1 MTRVVVLGGGMIGS
15 AVAFDLARDS
25 GFDVTVADVSRER
38 LAAVGTRTGAAT
50 VESDLSRPDDVRR
63 LVARYDLVVGAL
75 PSVVGFQTVRAVI
88 EAGRP
93 CVDIS
98 FMPEDVL
105 ALDEAARAKGVTVV
119 ADCGIAPGISNMMV
133 GHAAAQLTTCDR
145 VDICVGGLPRERR
158 WPFEYKAGFAPSDVI
173 EEYVR
178 PSRVVENGCVVV
190 KPALSEVELID
201 IDGVGTLEAFI
212 TDGLRSL
219 AHTVRADA
227 MQERTLRYPGHANL
241 MRVLRESGFF
251 SHDAVDV
258 GGQRVR
264 PIDLTSA
271 LLFPAWTYADGEADL
286 TAMRVVVEGRAGE
299 ENRRYEWNVLDFYDP
314 HTRFRSMSRT
324 TGFSAAIVARLVGRG
339 AFVRPGVCAPEA
351 IGAQSGMLADVLRE
365 LRSRGVRVI

>member
-25 GFDVTVADVSRER
+25 GFDVTLADVSRER
-38 LAAVGTRTGAAT
+38 LAAVAARTGAAT
-50 VESDLSRPDDVRR
+50 VEADLSRPDAVSA

-75 PSVVGFQTVRAVI
+75 PSIVGFQTVRAII

-98 FMPEDVL
+98 FMPEDVRV
-105 ALDEAARAKGVTVV
+105 LDAAARAAGVTIV

-133 GHAAAQLTTCDR
+133 GYAAAQLTTCDR

-178 PSRVVENGCVVV
+178 PSRVVENGHVVV

-219 AHTVRADA
+219 VDTVHADS

-241 MRVLRESGFF
+241 MRILRDSGFF
-251 SHDAVDV
+251 SQDEIAVR
-258 GGQRVR
+258 GQQVR

-271 LLFPAWTYADGEADL
+271 LLFPTWTYAEGEADL
-286 TAMRVVVEGRAGE
+286 TAMRVVVEGRVGE
-299 ENRRYEWNVLDFYDP
+299 AQRQYEWNVLDFYDP
-314 HTRFRSMSRT
+314 QTQFRSMSRT

-339 AFVRPGVCAPEA
+339 TFVRPGVCAPEA
-351 IGAQSGMLADVLRE
+351 IGAQPGMLDEVLGE
-365 LRSRGVRVI
+365 LRKRGIHVR